1 MDASDNAGR
10 RALVV
15 GLGISGIAA
24 ALRLRQIGWTPV
36 IVERAAA
43 RRSGGY
49 FIALFGAGRAAASR
63 LGILDGLT
71 DRDPAGG
78 AYDIDRA
85 GRRRPGL
92 SFKDFPGQP
101 WMMTRGDVEEAGF
114 AALPPDVEIRYAT
127 VPTRIEQDAGGVE
140 VTLADNAAGTETTE
154 RFDLV
159 VGADGLRST
168 VRRLVFGPDE
178 RYLSP
183 MNCMAVAFQLPGAL
197 PGHDLGDCVIL
208 MEHRRS
214 MWIFPFKDRPPTVLL
229 SYRTDDVAAEFAR
242 PMAARVREAYG
253 PEPTGASLGA
263 ALDALESADHVL
275 FDSVEQVHMDRWHR
289 GRVVLV
295 GDAAWCVTLYAGMGA
310 STGLA
315 GADLLGT
322 MLARHPRSVTE
333 ALARWERRLR
343 PSIDDL
349 QGNGLQMRSLFVP
362 ATRVE
367 LARRQVLVRA
377 GKLPVIS
384 RFFTRW
390 REKAGRMKETD
401 FAHPDFAHPDFGHP
415 DFGPDRLAHA

>member
-1 MDASDNAGR
+1 MDATDSSR

-15 GLGISGIAA
+15 GLGISGIAT

-36 IVERAAA
+36 IVERATA

-49 FIALFGAGRAAASR
+49 FIALFGAGRAAAGR
-63 LGILDGLT
+63 LGILDRLT
-71 DRDPAGG
+71 DRDPDGDS
-78 AYDIDRA
+78 YDIDRA

-101 WMMTRGDVEEAGF
+101 WMMTRGDVEEAAF
-114 AALPPDVEIRYAT
+114 AALPSDVEIRYAT
-127 VPTRIEQDAGGVE
+127 MPTRIEQDTDGVN
-140 VTLADNAAGTETTE
+140 VTLATTAGTEVTE

-178 RYLSP
+178 HHLRP
-183 MNCMAVAFQLPGAL
+183 MNCMAVAYQLPGAL
-197 PGHDLGDCVIL
+197 PGHHQGDCVIL

-229 SYRTDDVAAEFAR
+229 SYYTDDVAAEFTR
-242 PMAARVREAYG
+242 PMAERVREVFG
-253 PEPTGASLGA
+253 PEPTGRSLGA
-263 ALDALESADHVL
+263 ALDALESAEHVL
-275 FDSVEQVHMDRWHR
+275 FDSVEQVHMPRWHR

-322 MLARHPRSVTE
+322 MLARHPHSVTK
-333 ALARWERRLR
+333 ALARWERHLR
-343 PSIDDL
+343 SPIDDL

-362 ATRVE
+362 VTLAELTRRKVM
-367 LARRQVLVRA
+367 VRA
-377 GKLPVIS
+377 GRLPVIS
-384 RFFTRW
+384 RLFIRW
-390 REKAGRMKETD
+390 QEKAGRMKETD
-401 FAHPDFAHPDFGHP
+401 FAHPDFAG
-415 DFGPDRLAHA
+415 FGPARPAHAHA